1 MGFLSKLSSLFSS
14 DESKNS
20 VEDIEPIVALPAYK
34 AEDDNFVNGVKC
46 VKRFQACCH
55 DEGVTKSCLESEWTY
70 SQTGYLKT
78 FTSYTSRGN
87 VFEHY
92 VFEYNEQNNL
102 TKVYINDIL
111 KTERL
116 YDASGHNNTEDISYN
131 DDGSIEMRWVGTYD
145 AENHLVS
152 AVTYIFDEG
161 YGSVG
166 RIQSRAQ
173 SSYDKAGNLICSSLS
188 YDHDPT
194 LNSRLEM
201 KYDDKGRQTE
211 VVEFGSNEELVRKS
225 AFVRNEQGKDILETQ
240 TDANGNLI
248 EKYESE
254 YDSKGNLVSWKRY
267 SGDGEILISSSSS
280 YKYDDKGNYTE
291 QVIFENGV
299 FDSAFIHEVE
309 YY

>member
-1 MGFLSKLSSLFSS
+1 MGFLNKLANLFSS
-14 DESKNS
+14 DRNDTT
-20 VEDIEPIVALPAYK
+20 EDIAPVIGLPAYK

-46 VKRFQACCH
+46 VKRYQACIY
-55 DEGVTKSCLESEWTY
+55 DKGITKSCLESVWTY
-70 SQTGYLKT
+70 SPSGDLTE

-92 VFEYNEQNNL
+92 VFEYNEQHNL
-102 TKVYINDIL
+102 TKVRINDIL

-152 AVTYIFDEG
+152 AVTYIFGEG
-161 YGSVG
+161 YGSEG

-201 KYDDKGRQTE
+201 KYDNQGRQTE
-211 VVEFGSNEELVRKS
+211 VVEFGPNEELVRKS
-225 AFVRNEQGKDILETQ
+225 AFVRNEQGKETLESQ
-240 TDANGNLI
+240 TDENGNLI
-248 EKYESE
+248 EKYESD
-254 YDSKGNLVSWKRY
+254 YDSKGNLVSWNRY

-299 FDSAFIHEVE
+299 FDSAFIHELE